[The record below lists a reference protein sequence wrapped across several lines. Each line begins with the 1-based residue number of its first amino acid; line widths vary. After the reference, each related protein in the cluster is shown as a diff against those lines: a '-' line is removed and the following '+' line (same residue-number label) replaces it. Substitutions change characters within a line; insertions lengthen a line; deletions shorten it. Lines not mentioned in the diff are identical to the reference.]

1 MVENIFIICFL
12 LSWKKKLIMLN
23 CLVSLELL
31 LKDKRSLTG
40 GSGLPDVES
49 VPHAWPLPCHLP
61 SPHAPLLAEQ
71 QTDLPTDVLL
81 KDTCSGS
88 ICDSDCDEEQ
98 LAQVTLEMIKYLRT
112 HTLRKISPISIGTF

>member
-1 MVENIFIICFL
+1 MVENISIICFL
-12 LSWKKKLIMLN
+12 LSWKKKLIVLN

-40 GSGLPDVES
+40 GSGLPDGEP
-49 VPHAWPLPCHLP
+49 VPHARPPPVTC
-61 SPHAPLLAEQ
+61 PLLAEQ
-71 QTDLPTDVLL
+71 RTDLLTDVLL

-112 HTLRKISPISIGTF
+112 YTLRKISPISIGTF